1 MFVSIL
7 AAEAGNLALRV
18 LATGGVYLAGGI
30 PPRLLPVLGE
40 GRFLQSFVK
49 KGRLA
54 GLLTNLPV
62 HVVLTRSA
70 ILGAVLYDFGSTTS
84 GPPALFAT

>member
-1 MFVSIL
+1 
-7 AAEAGNLALRV
+7 V
-18 LATGGVYLAGGI
+18 LATGGVFLAGGI
-30 PPRLLPVLGE
+30 PPRLLPLLDG
-40 GRFLQSFVK
+40 GRFCQSFVK

-54 GLLTNLPV
+54 ELLTNLPV

-70 ILGAVLYDFGSTTS
+70 ILGAVLYDFGSIIS